1 MAEQAREY
9 VWACELSKEKPT
21 FVFSFKEEDE
31 DEDYLIHTLFLKNAV
46 LGASAVESERNLIQM
61 ETKDSNRKDLKAPI
75 VSLTLGKKDMCALD
89 LSFGE
94 EVTFRLVE
102 GSGPVFLSAQELVEY
117 PEDGNLS
124 QEEDT
129 EDYTETEEDELKGT
143 EEEDEV
149 ESPKKEAKS
158 KKRKASAVKGKGK
171 AKKKKKATES
181 ESEEEESED
190 EDEEMES
197 EEEEEEDDEEEEEES
212 SPEKKKSSR
221 KDGAKGGKKVAKK
234 GKVVKKGKK

>member
-171 AKKKKKATES
+171 AK
-181 ESEEEESED
+181 SED

>member
-1 MAEQAREY
+1 MADQAREY
-9 VWACELSKEKPT
+9 VWACELSKEKPS

-46 LGASAVESERNLIQM
+46 LGSSAVENERNLIQM
-61 ETKDSNRKDLKAPI
+61 ETKNSDRKDLKAPI

-117 PEDGNLS
+117 PEDGNIS
-124 QEEDT
+124 QEEET

-143 EEEDEV
+143 EEE
-149 ESPKKEAKS
+149 ESPKKELKG
-158 KKRKASAVKGKGK
+158 KKRKASASKAKGK
-171 AKKKKKATES
+171 AK
-181 ESEEEESED
+181 SED
-190 EDEEMES
+190 EDEDMES
-197 EEEEEEDDEEEEEES
+197 EEEEDDEEDEEEEEES
-212 SPEKKKSSR
+212 SPEKKKGS
-221 KDGAKGGKKVAKK
+221 KKETAAKGGKKGAKK